1 MEPLAMQIWMRTPS
15 ETGRTR
21 DREMVRFIG
30 RHGIVEI
37 GHVIEELGVGRTA
50 AYRHIA
56 ACVERGL
63 LERGETPRGEPS
75 PLRAT
80 RAGLRYAGLGLPVA
94 SFSPASVD
102 HGLRCVS
109 MAQHLALEFG
119 AEGILAEREL
129 KLAEQVE
136 GVPIASARLGQRLDG
151 GPRLHRPDLVAL
163 AGERIVAIE
172 VELTPKAPRR
182 LEQLIR
188 AWRRAS
194 WVAEVR
200 YYCAPGKT
208 RRGIE
213 RAIENTRSQERVHA
227 MEVLP
232 R

>member
-1 MEPLAMQIWMRTPS
+1 L
-15 ETGRTR
+15 
-21 DREMVRFIG
+21 VRFIG

-37 GHVIEELGVGRTA
+37 GHVMEELGVGRTA
-50 AYRHIA
+50 AYRRVA

-63 LERGETPRGEPS
+63 LERDETPRGEPS

-94 SFSPASVD
+94 PFSPALID
-102 HGLRCVS
+102 HGLRCAS

-119 AEGILAEREL
+119 AEGVLTEREL

-136 GVPIASARLGQRLDG
+136 GVPIASARLGQRPDG
-151 GPRLHRPDLVAL
+151 APRLHRPDLVAL

-194 WVAEVR
+194 WVSEVR
-200 YYCAPGKT
+200 YYCAPGQT
-208 RRGIE
+208 RRAVE
-213 RAIENTRSQERVHA
+213 RAIANTHSQERVHA
-227 MEVLP
+227 MEVWP